1 MQRVTGHDATSV
13 AAIPPTALSLAHS
26 ENEEEVS
33 ALCFFHVVSLG
44 RIYGFY

>member
-1 MQRVTGHDATSV
+1 MHRVTDHDATSV
-13 AAIPPTALSLAHS
+13 AAIPPTALTLAHS
-26 ENEEEVS
+26 WDEEEVS